1 MMEMIET
8 KEKVKGTEKKKEISV
23 TSRNTF
29 VEVVA
34 LEEGNYKMLFD
45 GEDFLALDEKTIE
58 VLSNENSRNYFIAK
72 GVHSALEK
80 NKKRAADGFKDLQ
93 ILDPL
98 GGSAVN
104 KLKVSNKDGK
114 RHFCWK
120 RPDELS
126 ECEELGYKKVTNED
140 ASVTT
145 QGATGVS
152 SSRILKTK
160 DGKDDL
166 VLMEIPTRVYE
177 QSIHAVSMKSK
188 QRAGASLKELQE
200 DMKKL
205 DRRIELLDT
214 TTETESTVI
223 RAVPTNKE

>member
-1 MMEMIET
+1 MMEMVET
-8 KEKVKGTEKKKEISV
+8 KEKAKGTEEKKTVAI
-23 TSRNTF
+23 TAGNTF
-29 VEVVA
+29 GEVVS
-34 LEEGNYKMLFD
+34 LEESNYKMLFD
-45 GEDFLALDEKTIE
+45 GEDFLELDEKTIE

-72 GVHSALEK
+72 GVHSALMK
-80 NKKRAADGFKDLQ
+80 NKKIAEMGFKDLQ

-98 GGSAVN
+98 GGSAIN

-126 ECEELGYKKVTNED
+126 ECEELGYKKVSNDDSE
-140 ASVTT
+140 VTT

-152 SSRILKTK
+152 TSRILKTK

-166 VLMEIPTRVYE
+166 VLMEIPTRMYE
-177 QSIHAVSMKSK
+177 QSIHAVAMRSK
-188 QRAGASLKELQE
+188 QRAGASIKELQA

-205 DRRIELLDT
+205 DRRIELINT
-214 TTETESTVI
+214 TNETESTVV
-223 RAVPTNKE
+223 RAVKENKE

>member
-1 MMEMIET
+1 MKQMVEV
-8 KEKVKGTEKKKEISV
+8 KEKAKGTEKKKEIAVS
-23 TSRNTF
+23 SSNTF
-29 VEVVA
+29 EEVVA

-45 GEDFLALDEKTIE
+45 GEDFLELDEKTIE
-58 VLSNENSRNYFIAK
+58 VLSNENQRNYFIAK

-80 NKKRAADGFKDLQ
+80 NKKRAAEGFKDLQ

-104 KLKVSNKDGK
+104 KLKVVNKDGK

-120 RPDELS
+120 RPDELA
-126 ECEELGYKKVTNED
+126 ECEELGYKKVSNDDEG
-140 ASVTT
+140 VVT

-160 DGKDDL
+160 EGKDDL
-166 VLMEIPTRVYE
+166 VLMEIPTRTFE
-177 QSIHAVSMKSK
+177 QSIHAVAMKSK
-188 QRAGASLKELQE
+188 QRAGASTKELQA

-205 DRRIELLDT
+205 DRRIELIDT
-214 TTETESTVI
+214 TNETQSTVV
-223 RAVPTNKE
+223 RAVPNKE

>member
-1 MMEMIET
+1 MVET
-8 KEKVKGTEKKKEISV
+8 KEKAKGTEKKKEISV
-23 TSRNTF
+23 TSHNTF

-45 GEDFLALDEKTIE
+45 GEDFLELDEKTIE